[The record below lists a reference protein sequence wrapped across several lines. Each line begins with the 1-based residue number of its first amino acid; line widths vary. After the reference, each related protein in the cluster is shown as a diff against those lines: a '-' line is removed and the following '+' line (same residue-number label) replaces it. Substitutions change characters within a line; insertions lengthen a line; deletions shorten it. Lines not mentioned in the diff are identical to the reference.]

1 MPIDL
6 HLPLIDR
13 VFRTNVDG
21 LDFAM
26 RDYNTMIHCN
36 TLEQDALECLEA
48 YGSRRGSRLCKEFIA
63 DFTECVT
70 QFYQVE
76 RVTQMKRERI
86 KQVLRGERKPM
97 EVFDSIKPPRDSFQ
111 HGPFIN

>member
-70 QFYQVE
+70 QFYQVGNSLIIYFN
-76 RVTQMKRERI
+76 V
-86 KQVLRGERKPM
+86 
-97 EVFDSIKPPRDSFQ
+97 
-111 HGPFIN
+111 